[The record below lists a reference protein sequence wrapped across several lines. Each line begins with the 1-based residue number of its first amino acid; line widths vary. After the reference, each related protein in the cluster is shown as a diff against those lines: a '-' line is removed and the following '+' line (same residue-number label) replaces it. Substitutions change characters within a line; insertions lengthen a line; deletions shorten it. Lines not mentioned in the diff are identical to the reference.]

1 VKFLELEKQ
10 VGNNMTDP
18 IADFIIRIKNAT
30 MAGNKSVTAPHS
42 KVKESLANILQKQGC
57 VSKIEVVEKD
67 GKKDLVLTLAEVK
80 GGVVRSIE
88 VKRIS
93 KPGRRVYVKAKDIK
107 SAARGLGTVIVST
120 PSGLM
125 TDREAMAKKLGG
137 EVVCRII

>member
-30 MAGNKSVTAPHS
+30 MAGNRNVTAPHS
-42 KVKESLANILQKQGC
+42 KVKEALAHILQKQGW
-57 VSKIEVVEKD
+57 VSKVEVIEKD
-67 GKKDLVLTLAEVK
+67 GKKDLVLTLGEIK
-80 GGVVRSIE
+80 GGAVRSIE

-107 SAARGLGTVIVST
+107 SVARGLGTVIVST